1 MLVEQRM
8 SRPVIAIHPDMPIH
22 DARNLFKQEQIRRAP
37 VVKKGKLVGIV

>member
-22 DARNLFKQEQIRRAP
+22 DARNLFNQEKIRRAP
-37 VVKKGKLVGIV
+37 VVKKR